1 MHADLEQ
8 ATHVVELM
16 VLTAWADGRVV
27 GSEAMAIHKL
37 TLANP
42 ELREV
47 GPTGEISARAKE
59 RLDRVGMDAAVR
71 EAAGG
76 VRTARYRALAYQCC
90 AKVSGSDGLF
100 EAEEN
105 AVLSELQELFGYSA
119 EEVKRLLVLAT
130 R

>member
-1 MHADLEQ
+1 MHADGEQ
-8 ATHVVELM
+8 ARHVVELM

-27 GSEAMAIHKL
+27 GSEALAIHRL
-37 TLANP
+37 TLAHE

-59 RLDRVGMDAAVR
+59 RLNRVGIDAAVR

-76 VRTARYRALAYQCC
+76 VRTARYRELAFQCC
-90 AKVSGSDGLF
+90 AKVSGADGLF

-105 AVLSELQELFGYSA
+105 AVISELAEIFGYGA
-119 EEVKRLLVLAT
+119 EDVKRLLVLAT